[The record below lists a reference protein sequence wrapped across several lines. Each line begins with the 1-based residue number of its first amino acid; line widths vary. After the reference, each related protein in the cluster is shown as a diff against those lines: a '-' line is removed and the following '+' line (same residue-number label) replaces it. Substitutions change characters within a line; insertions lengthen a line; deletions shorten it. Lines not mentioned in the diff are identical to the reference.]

1 MINSLDPS
9 RSLIRGLESFD
20 DSDVDITL
28 DIDKMVPQKEDTS
41 EQDEEQYQEDKKT
54 IEEVF
59 DTVDDIIDQD
69 LDHDGNTDIVS
80 EEMLYSTTRH
90 DFLQKYQHYKAE
102 YIGHLNVI
110 DRTVRMHSRGMIGQE
125 DFMDSVKRALTGIV
139 NIFGH
144 LLNLLKTTV
153 FHGWRDFKQGELSD
167 YAASNSLTMVRLYQD
182 DIYYALTKVVV
193 DMPKG
198 MQGTYAEALH
208 SLDDF
213 LNITNMLL
221 RASKMEAIS
230 ETILE
235 DAYKKNPAFSSHV
248 RDTASLFDNRD
259 TLSAYNKTTK
269 YFTSKSIAKEEF
281 GKLFTS
287 QAEFEQVC
295 KTCMEGD
302 AHLRA
307 VAAVHEK
314 LENTEKNFT
323 KLLDS
328 QYAFNNKELDDIS
341 RIIRRFAEC
350 FDMYAVVIQDR
361 LRIDHNLT
369 LVVRTIRKSLHM

>member
-41 EQDEEQYQEDKKT
+41 KQDEEQYQEDKKT

-59 DTVDDIIDQD
+59 DTVDDIIEQD

-213 LNITNMLL
+213 LNVTNMLL

-281 GKLFTS
+281 GKLFTN